1 MKTSQKRIRTTSLIQ
16 ERARMLRQEMTP
28 AEKLLWARLR
38 DRQLEGLKFYRQ
50 RPLRQFIADFY
61 CAASRL
67 VIEIDGG
74 IHDTQPGRDEAR
86 TEELERLGYRVI
98 RFQNEQVLHHLDQVL
113 AAIQPACLK
122 KR

>member
-61 CAASRL
+61 CAASHL
-67 VIEIDGG
+67 VIEIDEG
-74 IHDTQPGRDEAR
+74 IHDTQPDRDEAR

-113 AAIQPACLK
+113 ATIQAACLK

>member
-1 MKTSQKRIRTTSLIQ
+1 M
-16 ERARMLRQEMTP
+16 
-28 AEKLLWARLR
+28 
-38 DRQLEGLKFYRQ
+38 Q
-50 RPLRQFIADFY
+50 RFIADFY

-74 IHDTQPGRDEAR
+74 IHDTQPDRDEAR

-113 AAIQPACLK
+113 VAIQAACLRK
-122 KR
+122 DSCSDFG

>member
-1 MKTSQKRIRTTSLIQ
+1 MKTSQKRIRTTGLIQ
-16 ERARMLRQEMTP
+16 ERARMLRQEMTS
-28 AEKLLWARLR
+28 AEKLLWAHLR

-74 IHDTQPGRDEAR
+74 IHDTQPDRDEAR

-98 RFQNEQVLHHLDQVL
+98 RFQNEQVLHQLDQVL
-113 AAIQPACLK
+113 AAIQAACLK
-122 KR
+122 NR